1 MSDIQQF
8 PGAAVTSANGIQ
20 DAATKYAQRITN
32 CQRKS
37 VSSIVEC
44 GRLLITAKDELKHG
58 EFLKMIKNNLPFK
71 RSTAQ
76 ALMKIAADGRITK
89 YQRAGCLPAHW
100 STLAKLTQLPD
111 AAFEARIADGRIH
124 SSLERGR
131 AIEMVESYFSSLPK
145 RGHANAGA
153 R

>member
-58 EFLKMIKNNLPFK
+58 EFLKMIENELPFE

-76 ALMKIAADGRITK
+76 ALMKIAKDKRITNN
-89 YQRAGCLPAHW
+89 QRAGCLPAHW
-100 STLAKLTQLPD
+100 PTLIKLAQLPD
-111 AAFEARIADGRIH
+111 AAFEAWIADGRIH
-124 SSLERGR
+124 SGLERRR
-131 AIEMVESYFSSLPK
+131 AVEMIESYFASLPK
-145 RGHANAGA
+145 GDANASTS
-153 R
+153 